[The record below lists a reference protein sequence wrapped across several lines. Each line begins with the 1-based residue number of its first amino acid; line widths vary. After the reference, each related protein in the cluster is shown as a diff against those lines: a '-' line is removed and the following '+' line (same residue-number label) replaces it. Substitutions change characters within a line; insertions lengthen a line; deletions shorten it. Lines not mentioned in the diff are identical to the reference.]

1 MRSATA
7 KEAGFAIQMLAEAM
21 ENEFESAAFKLV
33 GKEHIG
39 KLMHNGT
46 KILAEI
52 GSQAMTTIIRN
63 VCSVKIVQR
72 L

>member
-1 MRSATA
+1 
-7 KEAGFAIQMLAEAM
+7 MLAEVLGI
-21 ENEFESAAFKLV
+21 EFESAAYKLV
-33 GKEHIG
+33 GKDILG

-52 GSQAMTTIIRN
+52 GASALISIVMN
-63 VCSVKIVQR
+63 VCSTKIFQR

>member
-1 MRSATA
+1 
-7 KEAGFAIQMLAEAM
+7 MLAEAM
-21 ENEFESAAFKLV
+21 ENEFESAAYKLV
-33 GKEHIG
+33 GKESIG

-52 GSQAMTTIIRN
+52 GSHALTSIIRN
-63 VCSVKIVQR
+63 VISVKIVER

>member
-1 MRSATA
+1 MSV
-7 KEAGFAIQMLAEAM
+7 AGSLFIIS
-21 ENEFESAAFKLV
+21 FEIFYKLV
-33 GKEHIG
+33 GKDTLG

-52 GSQAMTTIIRN
+52 GASALISIVMN
-63 VCSVKIVQR
+63 VCSTKIIQR